1 MKALTS
7 ALLVLVGL
15 LAILCGAPAAD
26 QPKPKPTTPPT
37 DDGQDFVFLGE
48 SRPVLV
54 RLHIRMDGK
63 SLQTAWDECIQYL
76 FKYLD
81 VNNDGVLTREEIERA
96 PTADQFT
103 GSVGGL
109 AALIGGAGARPALKM
124 EAVNSSGNGK
134 VTLAELSTY
143 YRKQGFTPFQFNFSS
158 GQQNPLMALYSG
170 GRPEP
175 SVEAV
180 NKAIFHLLD
189 TSQKGKLSLKEL
201 EAATAVLLQM
211 DENED
216 EIVTTRELVTN
227 TVTNIDQMGAFMA
240 MSGAAGR
247 NKATSSPLLV
257 PVLTP
262 GEIPADLESR
272 MLKRYPTK
280 EQDQFTRKDVG
291 LDEATFR
298 QLDANGDGVLDSK
311 ELAGLVKLKPG
322 IEIVLRLGKKKDAEP
337 LMEVVTGDGRSPLA
351 DRFAL
356 KDTLS
361 LFDLGMTRLELQPN
375 PQDGPD
381 RITAMRQDY
390 LSQFR
395 QADTNGDGIVD
406 ASEAKDNPR
415 LNSRFNTL
423 DRARAG
429 KITEK
434 DLNAYFD
441 HLQELNKRVAAGSVT
456 LTISDQ
462 SRGVFDLLDTN
473 RDGRLSVREMR
484 QAPKLLK
491 QFDRDKKGYL
501 TREDLPHTYR
511 VELRRASFNQSDGG
525 PLAAFTELYSTSG
538 DGYETEQVQKGPA
551 WFRKMDRNRDG
562 DVSRKEWLFGD
573 ELFRKIDTDGD
584 GLISVEEAEKA
595 DAQFRREAEKRQR

>member
-1 MKALTS
+1 MD
-7 ALLVLVGL
+7 
-15 LAILCGAPAAD
+15 P
-26 QPKPKPTTPPT
+26 PKPKPTTPAT
-37 DDGQDFVFLGE
+37 DDVQDFVFLGE

-54 RLHIRMDGK
+54 RLHVRMDGK
-63 SLQTAWDECIQYL
+63 SLPAAWDECITYL

-96 PTADQFT
+96 PTADQFAG
-103 GSVGGL
+103 GSAGGFAALVGGG
-109 AALIGGAGARPALKM
+109 AAPVLKM
-124 EAVNSSGNGK
+124 EAVNTSGNGK
-134 VTLAELSTY
+134 VTRAELAAY
-143 YRKQGFTPFQFNFSS
+143 YRKQGFVPFQFNLGSA
-158 GQQNPLMALYSG
+158 QQNPLAALFGG

-189 TSQKGKLSLKEL
+189 TSDNGKLSLKEL
-201 EAATAVLLQM
+201 EAATTVLLQR

-216 EIVTTRELVTN
+216 EIVTTRELVPN
-227 TVTNIDQMGAFMA
+227 TVVKIDQMGMMMA
-240 MSGAAGR
+240 MGGSGGR
-247 NKATSSPLLV
+247 SKATSSALLV

-272 MLKRYPTK
+272 LLKRYAVSGGEEK
-280 EQDQFTRKDVG
+280 DKFTRKDVG

-298 QLDANGDGVLDSK
+298 QLDTNSDGVLDTK
-311 ELAGLVKLKPG
+311 ELAGLVKQKPG
-322 IEIVLRLGKKKDAEP
+322 IEIVLRLGKKKDAEA
-337 LMEVVTGDGRSPLA
+337 LVEVVTGNGRSPLA
-351 DRFAL
+351 DKFAL

-361 LFDLGMTRLELQPN
+361 LLDLGMTRVELQPN
-375 PQDGPD
+375 QQDGPD
-381 RITAMRQDY
+381 RIGAMRQDY

-406 ASEAKDNPR
+406 ATEAKDNPILTR
-415 LNSRFNTL
+415 LFKAV
-423 DRARAG
+423 DRAGTG
-429 KITEK
+429 KITVKE
-434 DLNAYFD
+434 LGAYFD
-441 HLQELNKRVAAGSVT
+441 HLQELQKRVAACSVT
-456 LTISDQ
+456 LSVSDQ
-462 SRGVFDLLDTN
+462 SRGLFDLLDTY

-491 QFDRDKKGYL
+491 QFDRENKGYL

-511 VELRRASFNQSDGG
+511 LELRRASFSQADGN
-525 PLAAFTELYSTSG
+525 PLTAFAELYSTSG
-538 DGYETEQVQKGPA
+538 GQYETEQVQKGPA
-551 WFRKMDRNRDG
+551 WFRKMDRNRDN

-595 DAQFRREAEKRQR
+595 DALFRREAEKRQR